1 MRVLNFLVIVGLVL
15 AAAYVYEIK
24 FQSTLDAERLAHMR
38 GEIRRERDAVAG
50 LRAEWAALTTPR
62 RIEGLA
68 KRHLPLKPIDAR
80 QVSSLDNLPER
91 PKPPAPENDDPIG
104 AIIEETD
111 IPTASVG
118 NPAEVR

>member
-1 MRVLNFLVIVGLVL
+1 MRILNILVIIGLVA

-24 FQSTLDAERLAHMR
+24 FQATLDAERLAKMR
-38 GEIRRERDAVAG
+38 GEIRRERDAIAA
-50 LRAEWAALTTPR
+50 LKAEWAKLQTPR

-68 KRHLPLKPIDAR
+68 QRHLPLKPIDA
-80 QVSSLDNLPER
+80 QQISSLDNLPDR
-91 PKPPAPENDDPIG
+91 PKPPQPEDADPIG

-118 NPAEVR
+118 SGAGVQ